1 MPKLENWDEEIRYP
15 GNGDVLFNDCRSYK
29 HSLLT
34 ERSSVARL
42 NASERVTA

>member
-15 GNGDVLFNDCRSYK
+15 GNGEVLFNDFRSYK

-34 ERSSVARL
+34 ERRGGRYGLTSGL
-42 NASERVTA
+42 I